1 MSLRQQRGPG
11 TRIKRSLWPL
21 EQADFLAT
29 LIALRANTQR
39 LPPILVVFPLA
50 EV

>member
-1 MSLRQQRGPG
+1 LRLGVEFPLG
-11 TRIKRSLWPL
+11 L

-29 LIALRANTQR
+29 LIALPANTQR

-50 EV
+50 GV